1 MLQKRSVDGGRT
13 WSKQTVIWDD
23 GPNTCGNACPVVDQ
37 STGTVWLLLTHN
49 LGQDEEQ
56 KISQGRSRGTRTVW
70 VSKSANEGM
79 SWSKPVEITK
89 TTKRPDWGWYA
100 TGPGVGIQLQHGPHA
115 GRLLIPCNHSIQ
127 PDRSRPDQFEY
138 GDHVIYSDDHGNT
151 WQLGGTV
158 PALKVDEAQ
167 VVELAG
173 GSVMMNMRSHLGR
186 ALRVV
191 SLSQDE
197 GQTWGEIWQDTALI
211 EPDCQASLLAWTER
225 TKDNKGLLLFSN
237 PANTKERVNMTV
249 RLSYDEG
256 KTWAASKQI
265 YPGPSAYSCLVV
277 LPGNDDRM
285 SL

>member
-1 MLQKRSVDGGRT
+1 MKATLAVSVFISLLAIRSDCWPGAGAVSFSYIQIGGARPGPIRYLHKRSVDGGRT

-100 TGPGVGIQLQHGPHA
+100 TGPGVGIQLQHGSHA

-138 GDHVIYSDDHGNT
+138 GNHVIYSDDHGNT

-173 GSVMMNMRSHLGR
+173 GSVMMNM
-186 ALRVV
+186 
-191 SLSQDE
+191 
-197 GQTWGEIWQDTALI
+197 
-211 EPDCQASLLAWTER
+211 
-225 TKDNKGLLLFSN
+225 
-237 PANTKERVNMTV
+237 
-249 RLSYDEG
+249 
-256 KTWAASKQI
+256 
-265 YPGPSAYSCLVV
+265 
-277 LPGNDDRM
+277 
-285 SL
+285 